1 MKSSHVLAK
10 LQARLYEQRVLSIR
24 LGEPDSLPG
33 FLDKMIVPTS
43 LDAYITPVR
52 RGLTGKDV
60 IDFRNK
66 YRPLQ
71 DRNRAKDP
79 VSYDS
84 RNREEQSKHSRRL
97 LLSAE
102 CQIGKTGAYLA
113 LLQHLQQTLQP
124 MVAVALPDFDA
135 VIPPSPAD
143 DSDIPDELGDS
154 EVVVD
159 GNRSLT
165 APCFIQRINHMI
177 CTCFCKMAKVFALCH
192 LDDNCTVSC

>member
-1 MKSSHVLAK
+1 MKSSNVLSN
-10 LQARLYEQRVLSIR
+10 LQARLHEQRVLRIR
-24 LGEPDSLPG
+24 LHEPDSLPG
-33 FLDKMIVPTS
+33 CLDKMIVPTS
-43 LDAYITPVR
+43 LDAYIKPVR

-84 RNREEQSKHSRRL
+84 RNREEQSKHSRRM

-113 LLQHLQQTLQP
+113 LLQRLQQTLQP
-124 MVAVALPDFDA
+124 AVAVALPDFDK
-135 VIPPSPAD
+135 VVPPGPTD
-143 DSDIPDELGDS
+143 DSDVPDELEVS

-159 GNRSLT
+159 VNRSVA
-165 APCFIQRINHMI
+165 APCSVQCIHNHSPIWSAPPSMQKFIY
-177 CTCFCKMAKVFALCH
+177 LCR
-192 LDDNCTVSC
+192 LDNG